1 MLHLLFHRGGLNLME
16 EKATRKM
23 SSHSFTNLSAAQVGA
38 LPANVPLQILIGGDL
53 CVINRLFCS

>member
-1 MLHLLFHRGGLNLME
+1 ME

-38 LPANVPLQILIGGDL
+38 LPANVPVQILIGGNL
-53 CVINRLFCS
+53 CVINRLCCS